1 MLEILSNGI
10 VLAITLS
17 AIPLA
22 TACAVGILAGIVQ
35 VATQIQE
42 QTISIL
48 AKLIALVIVFAICGA
63 WMGEELVNLFSASME
78 GARHGSNV
86 LMR

>member
-1 MLEILSNGI
+1 MLETLSNGI
-10 VLAITLS
+10 VLAVTLS

-22 TACAVGILAGIVQ
+22 TACVVGILASIVQ

-48 AKLIALVIVFAICGA
+48 AKLIALVIVFMICGT
-63 WMGEELVNLFSASME
+63 WMGEELINLFSTSME
-78 GARHGSNV
+78 GAKYGSHV

>member
-1 MLEILSNGI
+1 MLETLSNGI

-17 AIPLA
+17 VIPLA
-22 TACAVGILAGIVQ
+22 TACVVGILASIIQ

-48 AKLIALVIVFAICGA
+48 AKLIALVIVFAVCGT
-63 WMGEELVNLFSASME
+63 WMGEELVSFFSISME
-78 GARHGSNV
+78 GAKYGSHV